1 MTDGNLGLADIQHFT
16 TRWNLLMYYNNT
28 YKRSFCSV
36 FCRDPTQWGEML
48 TESIVTTGTYMLG
61 GSKSQDFDIYLR

>member
-16 TRWNLLMYYNNT
+16 TRWYLLMRYYNNT

-36 FCRDPTQWGEML
+36 LPRSNSVGRNAYGINCNYR
-48 TESIVTTGTYMLG
+48 
-61 GSKSQDFDIYLR
+61 YLHAWRVKKPRI

>member
-36 FCRDPTQWGEML
+36 LPRSNSVGRNAYRINCNYLLQVPTCLAGQKAKTL
-48 TESIVTTGTYMLG
+48 IFT
-61 GSKSQDFDIYLR
+61 